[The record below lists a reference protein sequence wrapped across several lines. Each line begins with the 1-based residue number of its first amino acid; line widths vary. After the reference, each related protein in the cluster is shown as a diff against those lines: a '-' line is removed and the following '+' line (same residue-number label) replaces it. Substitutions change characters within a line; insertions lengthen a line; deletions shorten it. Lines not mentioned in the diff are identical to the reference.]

1 MEVRSWLE
9 LHRIT
14 AKVSGN
20 NTSRG
25 YVNIN
30 CPLCNDDPS
39 YHMRIAEDWSHW
51 YCLRGQGHK
60 GRSLKFLMYW
70 VARRTGLVAEELIA
84 DLPKGLNQET
94 SGPRPQR
101 EVRNSV
107 FAEFLPADQSQE
119 MLDYLERRLF
129 MFPEETAER
138 FNLKYAVNG
147 KWAGRLIIPL
157 TIGWTG
163 RSVRDHIEPR
173 YESETN
179 DSGFFLYGKGETA
192 LLVEGPVDAMK
203 IASVS
208 MQFMVLGMTG
218 SRISPALLREVKTRG
233 IKRLILIP
241 DSEVSAAQRVNLT
254 QELRNNLPQVII
266 TRAIL
271 PENPATLEPFKDCGE
286 MSEGDAR
293 RLLYTL

>member
-1 MEVRSWLE
+1 MDVRSWLE
-9 LHRIT
+9 IHRIT

-30 CPLCNDDPS
+30 CPLCPDDPS

-60 GRSLKFLMYW
+60 GRSLKYLMYW
-70 VARRTGLVAEELIA
+70 VARRSGMDAEELID
-84 DLPKGLNQET
+84 DLPAGLNTEVKE
-94 SGPRPQR
+94 RPQK

-129 MFPEETAER
+129 MFPEETVER
-138 FNLKYAVNG
+138 FNLKYAPNG
-147 KWAGRLIIPL
+147 NWAGRLIIQL
-157 TIGWTG
+157 TTGWTG

-192 LLVEGPVDAMK
+192 LLVEGPIDAMK

-208 MQFMVLGMTG
+208 MQFTVLGMTG
-218 SRISPALLREVKTRG
+218 SRISPALLREIKTRN

-241 DSEVSAAQRVNLT
+241 DSEVTPAQRVRLT
-254 QELRNNLPQVII
+254 QELRNNLPLVIV
-266 TRAIL
+266 TRAAL

-286 MSEGDAR
+286 MRESDAR
-293 RLLYTL
+293 RLVYSL

>member
-1 MEVRSWLE
+1 MDLRSWLE
-9 LHRIT
+9 MHRIT
-14 AKVSGN
+14 AKVTGN

-30 CPLCNDDPS
+30 CPLCADDPS

-60 GRSLKFLMYW
+60 GRSLKYLMYW
-70 VARRTGLVAEELIA
+70 VARRTGMDAEDLI
-84 DLPKGLNQET
+84 DELPKAANKEPGEL
-94 SGPRPQR
+94 RPQR

-129 MFPEETAER
+129 MFPEETVER
-138 FNLKYAVNG
+138 FNLKYAPSG

-157 TIGWTG
+157 TAGWTG

-179 DSGFFLYGKGETA
+179 DSGFFLHGKGETA
-192 LLVEGPVDAMK
+192 LLVEGPIDAMK

-208 MQFMVLGMTG
+208 MQFTVLGMTG
-218 SRISPALLREVKTRG
+218 SRVSPALLREIKSRS
-233 IKRLILIP
+233 IKRVVLIP
-241 DSEVSAAQRVNLT
+241 DSEVSPAQRVSLT
-254 QELRNNLPQVII
+254 QELRNNLPQVIV
-266 TRAIL
+266 TRATL
-271 PENPATLEPFKDCGE
+271 PENPYTLEAFKDCGE

-293 RLLYTL
+293 RLLYSL